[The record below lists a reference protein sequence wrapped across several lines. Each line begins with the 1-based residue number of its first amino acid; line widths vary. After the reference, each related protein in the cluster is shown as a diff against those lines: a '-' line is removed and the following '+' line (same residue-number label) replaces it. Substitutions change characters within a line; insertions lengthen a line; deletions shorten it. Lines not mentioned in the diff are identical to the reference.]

1 MLDIAKIR
9 QDFPIL
15 NQKVYGKDL
24 IYFDNGATTEKPI
37 QVIEAI
43 KDFYCTKNANIHR
56 GVHYLSDTSTNA
68 YENAR
73 KTVAHFIGASKKEEI
88 VFTKGTTEAINL
100 IANGFRRDIL
110 TKGDE
115 VLVSQMEHHAN
126 IVPWQMACEETGA
139 KLKVIPMT
147 EKGELILSEYLKML
161 NSNVK
166 IVALTHISNVLGSIN
181 PVKEIIAE
189 AHKLNIPV
197 LIDGAQSIQHTKIDV
212 QDLDCDFYV
221 FSGHKIYAP
230 TGIGAMYGKMEWL
243 EKLPPY
249 QGGGD
254 MIDQVTFEK
263 TTYAD
268 VPLKFEAGTSNYVGA
283 VALAKAMDYLSEIGI
298 DNIANYEHELLIY
311 ATKKLSEI
319 EGLRIIGQAEHK
331 ASVISFVLENAHHYD
346 VGTIL
351 DKMGIAVRTGHHCAQ
366 PLMEFYKILGTIRA
380 SFAFYNTKQEID
392 TFVSA
397 LKRVKQMF

>member
-15 NQKVYGKDL
+15 NEKVYGKDL

-73 KTVAHFIGASKKEEI
+73 KTVANFIGASKNEEI
-88 VFTKGTTEAINL
+88 VFTRGTTESINL
-100 IANGFRRDIL
+100 VANGFRRDIL

-166 IVALTHISNVLGSIN
+166 IVALTHISNVLGTIN

-212 QDLDCDFYV
+212 HDLDCEFYV

-230 TGIGAMYGKMEWL
+230 TGIGALYGKMEWL

-254 MIDQVTFEK
+254 MIDKVTFEK

-283 VALAKAMDYLSEIGI
+283 VALAKAIDYLFEIGI
-298 DNIANYEHELLIY
+298 ENIANYEHELLVY

-319 EGLRIIGQAEHK
+319 EGLRIIGQAENK
-331 ASVISFVLENAHHYD
+331 ASVISFVLDNAHYYD

-366 PLMEFYKILGTIRA
+366 PLMDYYKIRGTIRA

>member
-73 KTVAHFIGASKKEEI
+73 KTVANFIGASKNEEI
-88 VFTKGTTEAINL
+88 VFTRGTTESINL
-100 IANGFRRDIL
+100 VANGFRRDIL

-166 IVALTHISNVLGSIN
+166 IVALTHISNVLGTIN

-212 QDLDCDFYV
+212 HDLDCEFYV

-230 TGIGAMYGKMEWL
+230 TGIGALYGKMEWL

-254 MIDQVTFEK
+254 MIDKVTFEK

-283 VALAKAMDYLSEIGI
+283 VALAKAIDYLFEIGI
-298 DNIANYEHELLIY
+298 ENIANYEHELLVY

-319 EGLRIIGQAEHK
+319 EGLRIIGQAENK
-331 ASVISFVLENAHHYD
+331 ASVISFVLDNAHYYD

-366 PLMEFYKILGTIRA
+366 PLMDYYKIRGTIRA

>member
-1 MLDIAKIR
+1 MLDIVKIR

-73 KTVAHFIGASKKEEI
+73 KTVANFIGASKNEEI
-88 VFTKGTTEAINL
+88 VFTRGTTEAINL
-100 IANGFRRDIL
+100 IANGFRKDIL

-166 IVALTHISNVLGSIN
+166 IVALTHISNVLGTIN

-212 QDLDCDFYV
+212 QDLDCEFYV

-230 TGIGAMYGKMEWL
+230 TGIGVLYGKMEWL

-254 MIDQVTFEK
+254 MIDQVSFEK

-268 VPLKFEAGTSNYVGA
+268 APLKFEAGTANYVGA
-283 VALAKAMDYLSEIGI
+283 VALAKAIDYVSEIGL
-298 DNIANYEHELLIY
+298 DNIASYEHELLVY

-319 EGLRIIGQAEHK
+319 EGLRIIGQAENK
-331 ASVISFVLENAHHYD
+331 ASVISFVLDNAHHYD

-366 PLMEFYKILGTIRA
+366 PLMDYYKILGTIRA